1 LISFQL
7 NLHLVTICS
16 NVLFKSTDVSEQL
29 EISSPI
35 VAPILS
41 TTPALTSVMVCMA
54 IMAVCAV
61 AYFAIHCYLEER
73 RLSQSPI
80 LPCKCGKAANATNGN
95 QIELGSAPRQVGIFT

>member
-1 LISFQL
+1 MYFLRNSS
-7 NLHLVTICS
+7 NLM
-16 NVLFKSTDVSEQL
+16 FKSTDVSEQL

-35 VAPILS
+35 VAPIIS

-80 LPCKCGKAANATNGN
+80 LPCKCGKAGNAINGN
-95 QIELGSAPRQVGIFT
+95 QIELVSAPRQVRSIT